1 MVKQS
6 FLILEVFLFQYQ
18 QIERVDFSVES
29 KSIFLL
35 QVEGSFL
42 PFIGLLNSDWP
53 KDVKN
58 SDWLANE
65 KEVRPVPVLQVRE
78 VEEEHFAFDHER
90 IVIPELY

>member
-1 MVKQS
+1 MNE
-6 FLILEVFLFQYQ
+6 L
-18 QIERVDFSVES
+18 
-29 KSIFLL
+29 IFLL
-35 QVEGSFL
+35 SQNRYFYFKLRDRFYLLSVNSIL
-42 PFIGLLNSDWP
+42 IGR

>member
-1 MVKQS
+1 M
-6 FLILEVFLFQYQ
+6 
-18 QIERVDFSVES
+18 
-29 KSIFLL
+29 
-35 QVEGSFL
+35 
-42 PFIGLLNSDWP
+42 
-53 KDVKN
+53 KN